1 MLSFSPYVAC
11 HTEHWLC
18 RVLKVQVF
26 LAQLRERRNA
36 LTELDIEQSK
46 VDRKLKAHQ
55 KRLTKTSKSIQ
66 MLYSSMMVWMHR
78 NLHSSITQG
87 TCSQVGAFE
96 CLPLGILQII
106 YSMRV
111 AERSP
116 KKINLMGMLG
126 LRAITD
132 DNFGMCSGT
141 ASLVT
146 TWFMFGSK
154 VAKVICM
161 LILIL
166 HLVLKIDV

>member
-1 MLSFSPYVAC
+1 MPSFSPYVAC

-106 YSMRV
+106 YSLRV
-111 AERSP
+111 ARLNPE
-116 KKINLMGMLG
+116 KIDLMSMLG
-126 LRAITD
+126 LRAINEE
-132 DNFGMCSGT
+132 NFHYLNLQLFQIAQLECKYGHNLNKFLNMIYQYI
-141 ASLVT
+141 
-146 TWFMFGSK
+146 F
-154 VAKVICM
+154 
-161 LILIL
+161 LIN
-166 HLVLKIDV
+166 